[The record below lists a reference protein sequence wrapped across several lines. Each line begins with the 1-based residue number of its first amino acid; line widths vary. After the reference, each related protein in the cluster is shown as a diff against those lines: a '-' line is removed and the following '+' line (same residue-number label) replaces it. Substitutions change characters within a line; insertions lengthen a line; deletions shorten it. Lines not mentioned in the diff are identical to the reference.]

1 MRYYNAGDV
10 ARYSSGAHRTVPP
23 RSYSPPFPELRQ
35 TVDRLFA
42 SSGGNLP
49 MLDRDDVAAIGR
61 LVASTRSALASIGA
75 ASPPPLDELER
86 GLRAI
91 VDESDAAYSRM
102 QGRIDSLRRDEEE
115 KAAVAASEDIAVDE
129 KGRML
134 AREELDRGNPLRSV
148 EPRVASPD
156 DPVTPESIAANNRA
170 VMMDPPSP
178 PPAPAPSAPSA
189 PAAAAVSAD
198 DEAAASRS
206 DRPPLTGREAVER
219 RVIPGVPD
227 MPGARARGG
236 LYDTLSAEARR
247 ASPPQRDPL
256 PSSLGQSIDLGR
268 YERSDRIMGEAA
280 ARNFGRK

>member
-1 MRYYNAGDV
+1 M
-10 ARYSSGAHRTVPP
+10 PP
-23 RSYSPPFPELRQ
+23 KSYSPPFPELRQ
-35 TVDRLFA
+35 AVDRLFA
-42 SSGGNLP
+42 SSGGNVP

-61 LVASTRSALASIGA
+61 LVASTRSALSSMGA

-102 QGRIDSLRRDEEE
+102 QDRIDSLRRDEEE

-148 EPRVASPD
+148 EPRMASPD
-156 DPVTPESIAANNRA
+156 EPVTPESIAANNRA
-170 VMMDPPSP
+170 VMMDPPSQP
-178 PPAPAPSAPSA
+178 PPA
-189 PAAAAVSAD
+189 AAAAVSAD

-247 ASPPQRDPL
+247 SAPPQRDTL